1 MDEGSN
7 GQLKYEII
15 SERTQTQGNITKEKS
30 KHFSVNKNGE
40 IFLVEELDYEQER
53 QIELIVRISDVSAQ
67 PLGLKQTIL
76 FSIHNVNDNPP
87 VFVSFPTVADN
98 DHCQLEIE
106 EGRSSKVFYQF
117 IASDADDFNGPFNF
131 EIIELSTIENDSSDF
146 KRKFIEDNV
155 FKLGLK
161 SGELTL
167 APNHELDRESVD
179 NYKILIRLKDQ
190 EILGKQLETLK
201 ECHIQIKDV
210 NDNSPQFMPEQLR
223 INNTVLRVFP
233 LVNEVSVINWFGAS
247 DSDLGNNATIK
258 YELVYNDEL
267 SRTVSQIFTIDERG
281 YLLMN
286 GNGLEN
292 SYVFNIDDKYNVSV
306 IARDMGTPRPLVSR
320 INFLIEID
328 ESYFKLSKSIDRLE
342 LDTVSGQNF
351 MQLEENSDANAE
363 LTQVVVRNSFLK
375 NNTGMTQSQIQLKFK
390 LLTCNETFG
399 LVKK

>member
-1 MDEGSN
+1 M
-7 GQLKYEII
+7 
-15 SERTQTQGNITKEKS
+15 
-30 KHFSVNKNGE
+30 
-40 IFLVEELDYEQER
+40 
-53 QIELIVRISDVSAQ
+53 
-67 PLGLKQTIL
+67 
-76 FSIHNVNDNPP
+76 
-87 VFVSFPTVADN
+87 
-98 DHCQLEIE
+98 
-106 EGRSSKVFYQF
+106 
-117 IASDADDFNGPFNF
+117 
-131 EIIELSTIENDSSDF
+131 
-146 KRKFIEDNV
+146 
-155 FKLGLK
+155 
-161 SGELTL
+161 
-167 APNHELDRESVD
+167 
-179 NYKILIRLKDQ
+179 
-190 EILGKQLETLK
+190 
-201 ECHIQIKDV
+201 
-210 NDNSPQFMPEQLR
+210 
-223 INNTVLRVFP
+223 FP

-328 ESYFKLSKSIDRLE
+328 ESYFKLSKYIDRLE

-363 LTQVVVRNSFLK
+363 LTQVVVQNSFLK